1 MSINIYK
8 EHNGDI
14 PSLIPLGIAMDYH
27 VKWNVHRIL
36 RDFIQNFYDCIGTE
50 RFADEFQY
58 EWEVVERERIS
69 KYGPRK
75 DKQLHIK
82 MKTLGHSFSYD
93 WLTYIGGSTKTGKD
107 GYAGAYGE
115 GFKIAL
121 LCLVKLGGDA
131 VMSSGNWELRPC
143 EYTEKIDGH
152 GIQMFG
158 YRMKEREDDGFTT
171 LELYGIPASDKNIRY
186 VKEALLEF
194 FYPGNPLLADR
205 IDSADGYDLYARSEM
220 KVPCAEDADI
230 QGIFFYK
237 YVARGRLPFP
247 AVIHLTGEL
256 YYVDHDRSRD
266 ILPDAA
272 MAGAIYEV
280 VECLSPEASFWMLTQ
295 MKGKWHDF
303 PVFKKNKITDL
314 RTWYYVVCQL
324 VRNISAEPK
333 FIKKFVQEYP
343 PEKYAYLERPGGDS
357 GRNRLLWQARRW
369 FEQKNSGKDKR
380 TLINP
385 IFRLV
390 GVASVLQEYQEHQD
404 TLYRELDEKEE
415 ERAKLL
421 NACARVVLS
430 AFDSELPLPGIRV
443 RTEKRKKINQV
454 YLQYGLLPN
463 AETKVTRAF
472 SRNSRTRHIK
482 YQISEVVMDEGDL
495 SAEAEFQQVLIKY
508 LGACV
513 HVYGTERSA
522 RPNAVLTN
530 VGALLYRF
538 RNKVDEY
545 GEKWEK
551 TG

>member
-75 DKQLHIK
+75 EKQLHIK
-82 MKTLGHSFSYD
+82 IKTLGHSFSYD
-93 WLTYIGGSTKTGKD
+93 WLTYIGGSTKTGKN

-131 VMSSGNWELRPC
+131 VMSSGN
-143 EYTEKIDGH
+143 
-152 GIQMFG
+152 
-158 YRMKEREDDGFTT
+158 
-171 LELYGIPASDKNIRY
+171 
-186 VKEALLEF
+186 
-194 FYPGNPLLADR
+194 PLLADR

-220 KVPCAEDADI
+220 KVPCAEYADI

-280 VECLSPEASFWMLTQ
+280 AECLSPEASFWMLTQ

-357 GRNRLLWQARRW
+357 GRNRLLWQTRRW

-385 IFRLV
+385 VFRLV
-390 GVASVLQEYQEHQD
+390 GVSSVLQEYQEHQD

-463 AETKVTRAF
+463 AETKVTHVF
-472 SRNSRTRHIK
+472 SRCSRRTLH
-482 YQISEVVMDEGDL
+482 
-495 SAEAEFQQVLIKY
+495 
-508 LGACV
+508 
-513 HVYGTERSA
+513 
-522 RPNAVLTN
+522 
-530 VGALLYRF
+530 LLQS
-538 RNKVDEY
+538 
-545 GEKWEK
+545 
-551 TG
+551 T